1 MSRRGKSRKAEC
13 GDRGPASKRSER
25 EVANVLTILDDI
37 QKETTPNK
45 QRKVSV
51 CAK

>member
-25 EVANVLTILDDI
+25 EVSNVLTILDDLK
-37 QKETTPNK
+37 KETPPNK
-45 QRKVSV
+45 QRERSV
-51 CAK
+51 CR